1 MKKIVLTILFG
12 LLVAPLLAALK
23 DWRIAPYYNFS
34 LDQGVSLPSV
44 GDWDYTINLTND
56 VGLIVKPTAEDSVV
70 GFYEIKYVGPGL
82 RTQEGEKFSDRYM
95 DHLVVARYQRTIL
108 TDWQLKFQTNYLTE
122 YRLTGAN
129 ELWGQGLYDFNQLG
143 IKLAVTK
150 PLGEVKLTGGLQ
162 LSTIRFPNYTDL
174 LSEIQTSTSTTVES
188 SAGKQDQNNYQLS
201 LGASYGETYAELDY
215 IFQNYLK
222 QKVVTDRVQPD
233 GSYYSSDLQ
242 RDGILAF
249 QLAREQKIPGLEWL
263 KIIPEL
269 NWRLRFSNQNYQ
281 HFENIGDTVP
291 VRYFSNYFSYSE
303 IIFNLPVYLATSK
316 SWEISLIP
324 QWDIKTYADRPAR
337 AADGSFLDA
346 KQSNNIFL
354 ITLGLNHHYSQTAT
368 TTIFYTYQ
376 SSSSNMKYEKYLPYN
391 YTGHYI
397 GFKYSLHF

>member
-1 MKKIVLTILFG
+1 MSKKLFLILVGLEPLILFG
-12 LLVAPLLAALK
+12 ALP

-56 VGLIVKPTAEDSVV
+56 VGLIVKPTVKDSVV

-95 DHLVVARYQRTIL
+95 DHLVVGRYQRTLLDDLLIKL
-108 TDWQLKFQTNYLTE
+108 QLNYLKE

-129 ELWGQGLYDFNQLG
+129 EVWGQGLYDFDQTG
-143 IKLAVTK
+143 IKLTASRPV
-150 PLGEVKLTGGLQ
+150 GQVKLSLGLQ
-162 LSTIRFPNYTDL
+162 YSMLKFPNYTDL
-174 LSEIQTSTSTTVES
+174 LSEIQASTSTTVES

-201 LGASYGETYAELDY
+201 LSATWRENYAGLDY
-215 IFQNYLK
+215 IQQNYVK
-222 QKVVTDRVQPD
+222 QKVITNTVQPD
-233 GSYYSSDLQ
+233 GTYYSADLQ
-242 RDGILAF
+242 RDGIFAF
-249 QLAREQKIPGLEWL
+249 QLGREQKITNWL
-263 KIIPEL
+263 KVIPEL
-269 NWRLRFSNQNYQ
+269 NWRMRLSNQNYQ
-281 HFENIGDTVP
+281 HFENVTDTVP

-303 IIFNLPVYLATSK
+303 VILNLPVYLTVFK
-316 SWEISLIP
+316 EWEISLIP
-324 QWDIKTYADRPAR
+324 LWDIKTYSDRPAR
-337 AADGSFLDA
+337 ADDGSFLA
-346 KQSNNIFL
+346 ERQTNNIFL